1 MDPETLPTLRYRHPI
16 MPYVEDVE
24 RYAPGG
30 FHPVDIG
37 DRICAG
43 AQAYQVLH
51 KLGHGGSSTVW
62 LVQSCVRLPSYYAL
76 KILRADVAD
85 MTDSRELSISQHLKS
100 FSGPRHPNLVVLYDT
115 FKISGLNGEH
125 YCLLF
130 PVLGLSLRKVHQS
143 TTLGGAL
150 RHQVCQQATSAIEL
164 LHHRGICHGGKSC
177 SNHPASLV
185 C

>member
-1 MDPETLPTLRYRHPI
+1 MDPETLPTLRYHHLI

-24 RYAPGG
+24 RYVTGG

-85 MTDSRELSISQHLKS
+85 MTEARELSNLQHLKS
-100 FSGPRHPNLVVLYDT
+100 FPGPGHPNLVVLYDT

-143 TTLGGAL
+143 TTLGGVL
-150 RHQVCQQATSAIEL
+150 RHQVCQQATSAIEF
-164 LHHRGICHGGKSC
+164 LHHHGICHGGKSC